1 MEALR
6 ALVLTDTQLRDMLAE
21 AAKQGAALAVAEL
34 RAQLH
39 QTPDDGVLQKL
50 RTYLADP
57 ASLANPHDHWAHS
70 GIIRQIEAMS
80 RGKPKSTAWFM
91 KFQRETGLSECFN
104 RPSPAYGRRREW
116 SFFDIRLAWDTYYRR
131 RR

>member
-6 ALVLTDTQLRDMLAE
+6 ALVLTETQLRDMLAE
-21 AAKQGAALAVAEL
+21 AAKQGAALAVNEL

-39 QTPDDGVLQKL
+39 QPPDDAIALKL
-50 RTYLADP
+50 RAYLAEP
-57 ASLANPHDHWAHS
+57 ASLPNPHDHWAHS
-70 GIIRQIEAMS
+70 GIIRQVEANA

-91 KFQRETGLSECFN
+91 KFQRETALNECFS

-116 SFFDIRLAWDTYYRR
+116 SFFDIRLAWNAYYRR
-131 RR
+131 R

>member
-1 MEALR
+1 MEALH
-6 ALVLTDTQLRDMLAE
+6 ALVLTEAQLREMLTE
-21 AAKQGAALAVAEL
+21 AAKRGAAMAVDEL

-39 QTPDDGVLQKL
+39 RAPDDATLQKL
-50 RTYLADP
+50 RVYLADQ

-70 GIIRQIEAMS
+70 GIIRQIGVTS

-91 KFQRETGLSECFN
+91 KFQRETTLNECFS

-116 SFFDIRLAWDTYYRR
+116 TFFDIKLAWDAYYRR
-131 RR
+131 R

>member
-1 MEALR
+1 MEAMR

-39 QTPDDGVLQKL
+39 HAPDDATLQML
-50 RTYLADP
+50 RAYLADP
-57 ASLANPHDHWAHS
+57 TSLADPHDHWAHS
-70 GIIRQIEAMS
+70 GIIRHVTVTT

-91 KFQRETGLSECFN
+91 KFQRESRLTECFS
-104 RPSPAYGRRREW
+104 RSSPAFGRRREW
-116 SFFDIRLAWDTYYRR
+116 SFFDIRLAWNAYYRGQ
-131 RR
+131 

>member
-1 MEALR
+1 MEALH
-6 ALVLTDTQLRDMLAE
+6 ALVLTDAQLREMLAE
-21 AAKQGAALAVAEL
+21 AAKRGAALAVDEL

-39 QTPDDGVLQKL
+39 QAPDDATLQKL
-50 RTYLADP
+50 RGYLADP

-70 GIIRQIEAMS
+70 GIIRQIGATS

-91 KFQRETGLSECFN
+91 KFQRETNLNECFN

-116 SFFDIRLAWDTYYRR
+116 TFFDIKLAWDAYYRR
-131 RR
+131 R